1 MRLRWLDAAAVHA
14 ALPYDALIEALRQAF
29 AAGLRAPLRHHHEI
43 PRPQHQEPAVLLL
56 MPAFRPGGATG
67 VKLVHV
73 APGNEALGLPVVQG
87 LYLLFDGPTGTPR
100 AILDG
105 TALTLRRTAAA
116 SALAARFLAREDSRT
131 LALFGAGA
139 LAPHLAR
146 AHATVRPLRRCLL
159 WNRSRARAERLARE
173 LGEVFDSVE
182 IVVDRREALAEAD
195 IISCAT
201 RSRTPLVEGDHV
213 RPGTHVDLVGA
224 FTPAMRESD
233 GALMRRARVFVDT
246 REGALA
252 EAGDILQAMAE
263 GAFRARDLA
272 GDLYG
277 LCQGSCS
284 GRRHPTEITVF
295 KSVGSAVEDLAAAEL
310 ALARTTEGE

>member
-14 ALPYDALIEALRQAF
+14 ALAYDALIEALRQAF

-43 PRPQHQEPAVLLL
+43 PRPQHREPAVLLL

-159 WNRSRARAERLARE
+159 WNRSRARAERLACE
-173 LGEVFDSVE
+173 LKELFDSVE
-182 IVVDRREALAEAD
+182 IVADRREALAEAD

-263 GAFRARDLA
+263 GALRAQDLA

-277 LCQGSCS
+277 LCAGSCS
-284 GRRHPTEITVF
+284 GRRHPAEITVF
-295 KSVGSAVEDLAAAEL
+295 KSVGSAVEDLVAAEL
-310 ALARTTEGE
+310 ALARTTS